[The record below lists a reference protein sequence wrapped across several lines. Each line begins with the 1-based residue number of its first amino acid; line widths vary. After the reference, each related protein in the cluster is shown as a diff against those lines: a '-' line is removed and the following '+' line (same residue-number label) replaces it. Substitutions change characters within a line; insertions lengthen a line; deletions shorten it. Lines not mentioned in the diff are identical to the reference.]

1 MFFPINTGWFTWYCS
16 GYSAP
21 YKMHRCCPLSKSFG
35 HVPDFEFFK
44 FFNNSNAYFSFKIL
58 SRSGISHWRSSIKKG
73 ALKYFPKFKGKHLCQ
88 SLFFNKLQT
97 LTQVFSCEF
106 CKNFRK
112 TFLQNTS
119 QRLFLNRF
127 SISYISLLNGIFTLS
142 YWSTGE
148 NLNYC
153 HLLQSLLDSCKTIF
167 GQVYLQIPRIH
178 LCWIFGLDKLDMY
191 CLRCS

>member
-21 YKMHRCCPLSKSFG
+21 YKMHRRCPLSKSFG
-35 HVPDFEFFK
+35 HVTDFEFFK

-73 ALKYFPKFKGKHLCQ
+73 ALKYFPKFKGKHLRQ

-112 TFLQNTS
+112 TF
-119 QRLFLNRF
+119 
-127 SISYISLLNGIFTLS
+127 FT
-142 YWSTGE
+142 E
-148 NLNYC
+148 
-153 HLLQSLLDSCKTIF
+153 HLPTTVSE
-167 GQVYLQIPRIH
+167 QVQYFIH
-178 LCWIFGLDKLDMY
+178 LIIKWDFHSVLLKHWRKSQLLPLAAISIRLL
-191 CLRCS
+191 

>member
-1 MFFPINTGWFTWYCS
+1 MLLT
-16 GYSAP
+16 
-21 YKMHRCCPLSKSFG
+21 L
-35 HVPDFEFFK
+35 
-44 FFNNSNAYFSFKIL
+44 NSSNSSTIQMPTSL
-58 SRSGISHWRSSIKKG
+58 SRFYQEAESATEGLLEKKVLWNIFQNSKENTC
-73 ALKYFPKFKGKHLCQ
+73 ARVSFLINCRLWHKCFHVNFA
-88 SLFFNKLQT
+88 
-97 LTQVFSCEF
+97 
-106 CKNFRK
+106 KNFGK
-112 TFLQNTS
+112 PFLQNTS